1 MHCRSLLFFTGVFVV
16 LLASSPAGAQP
27 ASNSPGDDLEPGW
40 HIVRPG
46 DTLESLANRYLGSNQ
61 LWRRLAE
68 LNRDILNPNRI
79 EPGQRVRVLVPVRGT
94 LPMARV
100 DRVSRK
106 VEEQPHPNPWA
117 EARPGDLLVE
127 RDAVRT
133 YRASSAVMDFRDG
146 TSLKI
151 TEDSLVFLN
160 RASGRLQGTTTTHAV
175 EIVEG
180 QADVELGR
188 SPRAARG
195 AAPELGRPEVEIV
208 MGNTRAVSKPAASG
222 TGQTRARKAEGG
234 GAKVMVYGGEG
245 AVEAGGATVQVA
257 QGMGTSVEKDGPP
270 GPPEKLLPAPVL
282 SYPADGAVALCASLR
297 VTWQPVPESQ
307 TYTVEVCR
315 DAQCAELVERTAG
328 ATGGEWRAS
337 VLPPADYFWRVTAR
351 SRSGLDGYPSATSKV
366 TVREGVADATAPAG
380 SIQIKGTTVRIA
392 DKLFVPPAVALEVT
406 AADGGSGLSGW
417 KPVVDDKEVSLEAWT
432 GLWPDGPHT
441 AGAVALD
448 LCGNRGPIAPV
459 TFIVDAVPPALA
471 WTPAGPPEEQLRT
484 RRGRR
489 LRRGDPGDQVGLL
502 WVPSDPYGRL
512 RWDERWRT
520 APAGTVHQSVEI
532 ASDLPTFFIKMETA
546 RLLLDGKPLP
556 ADKGDEQE
564 ENKGIVRLDAT
575 DAGARVTKL
584 ILRTKST
591 EAGPVLSVESVDGV
605 GNASTQELKIERV
618 VTAKE

>member
-1 MHCRSLLFFTGVFVV
+1 MHCRSLLFTGSFV
-16 LLASSPAGAQP
+16 LLLAATPAGAQP
-27 ASNSPGDDLEPGW
+27 ASHPPGDDLEPGW

-68 LNRDILNPNRI
+68 LNRDILNPNKI

-94 LPMARV
+94 LPLARV

-146 TSLKI
+146 TSLRI

-160 RASGRLQGTTTTHAV
+160 RASGRLQGTSTHAV

-180 QADVELGR
+180 QADVELGQA
-188 SPRAARG
+188 RAAG
-195 AAPELGRPEVEIV
+195 GSAPEAGRPEVEIV

-257 QGMGTSVEKDGPP
+257 QGMGTSVEKEGPP
-270 GPPEKLLPAPVL
+270 GPPEKLLPAPSL
-282 SYPADGAVALCASLR
+282 SYPADGAVAVCASLR

-307 TYTVEVCR
+307 SYTVEVCR
-315 DAQCAELVERTAG
+315 DAQCAELVERTVS

-337 VLPPADYFWRVTAR
+337 VLPPGDYFWRVTAR
-351 SRSGLDGYPSATSKV
+351 SRSGLDGYPSATSRV
-366 TVREGVADATAPAG
+366 SVREGMADATAPAG
-380 SIQIKGTTVRIA
+380 SIKILGTTVRID
-392 DKLFVPPAVALEVT
+392 DKLYVPPTVALEVA

-417 KPVVDDKEVSLEAWT
+417 QPRVDDKDSSLEAWT
-432 GLWPDGPHT
+432 GVWPAGAHT

-459 TFIVDAVPPALA
+459 SFIVDSVPPVLA
-471 WTPAGPPEEQLRT
+471 WTPAGPPQEQFRS

-489 LRRGDPGDQVGLL
+489 LRRGDPGDQVGFL

-556 ADKGDEQE
+556 ADKGEKQE

-584 ILRTKST
+584 ILRTEST
-591 EAGPVLSVESVDGV
+591 EAGPVLTIEAIDGV
-605 GNASTQELKIERV
+605 GNVATQELKIERV
-618 VTAKE
+618 AAANPER